1 MPGKYDVLIAK
12 SKIYHLRYYA
22 MVGILLCPV
31 IVLAQPQDKKWSVS
45 PMLGVSSPQL
55 KLLNEGEFKSPVAG
69 RGTVVFQEDVS
80 SQNFIFE
87 IENDLP
93 SIDYGTDVGLEF
105 QLKLD
110 DRNAFVMG
118 VSNWEGVSTS
128 VVTSEIPFQGVLS
141 KVAVERSGNISAMQF
156 YLGMKRNVIQKPKK
170 YNLYTKL
177 TLNEIFDVD
186 YKEDLVFGFQSG
198 PAETFKRL
206 IVMETQSTGIL
217 MFQLGAG
224 LEYFLRDWLS
234 FGFDTS
240 YAIGL
245 NEFELGNGKITSD
258 FQADDNVFPI
268 LPTQL
273 LDGKLR
279 YLTDVSNTG
288 VPTYERMKLKFDG
301 WQLLFRFN
309 IYY

>member
-1 MPGKYDVLIAK
+1 
-12 SKIYHLRYYA
+12 
-22 MVGILLCPV
+22 
-31 IVLAQPQDKKWSVS
+31 
-45 PMLGVSSPQL
+45 MLGVSSPQL